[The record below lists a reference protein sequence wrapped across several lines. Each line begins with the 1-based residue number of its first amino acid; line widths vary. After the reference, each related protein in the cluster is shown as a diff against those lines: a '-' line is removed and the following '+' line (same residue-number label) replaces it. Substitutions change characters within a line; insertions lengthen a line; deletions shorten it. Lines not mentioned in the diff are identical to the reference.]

1 MKPGPEPRV
10 RAALAVALAALP
22 LTLLAADA
30 QQDASKGCAAPIE
43 GITSTGT
50 RMVDLQPGPPVDKPQ
65 IRNPYAG
72 NVEAVNEGSKLF
84 AAFNCSGCHS
94 HGGGGMGP
102 PLMDSQWIYGSDAAN
117 IFATIVE
124 GRPNGM
130 PSFGSKLPP
139 DSIWK
144 LATYVRSLSGLE
156 PQVQPNFP
164 IHGTP
169 AAHTNDVPE
178 ALKKYYSE
186 IESSP

>member
-1 MKPGPEPRV
+1 MRIPV
-10 RAALAVALAALP
+10 VFTWMAAIAAVPAF
-22 LTLLAADA
+22 AADA
-30 QQDASKGCAAPIE
+30 APSFAKDVAPIFE
-43 GITSTGT
+43 T
-50 RMVDLQPGPPVDKPQ
+50 
-65 IRNPYAG
+65 
-72 NVEAVNEGSKLF
+72 
-84 AAFNCSGCHS
+84 NCSGCHS